1 MKRIALIA
9 IMPLLA
15 MAETVEMPKTPKPR
29 HFDYEEEVTKQ
40 MALWK
45 EGARTV
51 TVTIECDCTSSNALR
66 VALGKDAD
74 KDGKLAWEEKWNRF
88 GWEATGWSLGALRN
102 WNDAHEAVNIEKE
115 RRTLKVEFKLDAK
128 GELVGFSAWDGKQQI
143 FKSLSK
149 TLPKW
154 LYSKDWDIVQVKR
167 NGVDDPNERV
177 TISIEPQSAQPVKT
191 CPQQKP
197 QANPQGK

>member
-29 HFDYEEEVTKQ
+29 YADCEESVTKQ
-40 MALWK
+40 VALWK

-51 TVTIECDCTSSNALR
+51 TITIECDCTSSNALR
-66 VALGKDAD
+66 VTLGKDAD

-102 WNDAHEAVNIEKE
+102 WNDAHEAVKIEKE

-177 TISIEPQSAQPVKT
+177 TISIEPQSAQPAKT

-197 QANPQGK
+197 QTNPPGK

>member
-51 TVTIECDCTSSNALR
+51 TVTIECDCTSSNAMF

-74 KDGKLAWEEKWNRF
+74 KDGKLTRHETWIRF
-88 GWEATGWSLGALRN
+88 GWDVMGWVLTSCLCGDEFNQEVKLVR
-102 WNDAHEAVNIEKE
+102 D

-197 QANPQGK
+197 QTNPQGK